1 MPTKLDVDKHVELKQ
16 VGYEIQ
22 GTSILQDIDLHVQ
35 KGEFVGLLGPNGS
48 GKSTLL
54 RQVYRTL
61 LPTTGSIYLLE
72 RELGQYQQKQLA
84 KELSA
89 VVQETQIQF
98 DFNVYE
104 LVLMGRSPHKSM
116 WEQENKHDL
125 ALVEQA
131 LAQVGLQNMGDRSY
145 LSLSGGEKQRVL
157 LARAIVQETD
167 LLLLDEP
174 TNHLDI
180 HHQLGMLKL
189 LKQQQK
195 SVLAALHDLNLAAM
209 FCDRLYM
216 LEKGVIVCSGTPQ
229 EVLRP
234 EILERVYKIQTEV
247 TVHPV
252 TGRVNIHYMIPDQ
265 VIC

>member
-1 MPTKLDVDKHVELKQ
+1 MTAKMGVDKHVELRQ

-22 GTSILQDIDLHVQ
+22 GIGILHNIDLHVQ

-54 RQVYRTL
+54 KQVYRTL
-61 LPTTGSIYLLE
+61 SPTAGSILLLE
-72 RELGQYQQKQLA
+72 KELGRYHQKQLA

-104 LVLMGRSPHKSM
+104 LVMMGRSPHKSM
-116 WEQENKHDL
+116 WESENKHDV
-125 ALVEQA
+125 ALVDRA
-131 LAQVGLQNMGDRSY
+131 LAQVGLQDKADRSY

-180 HHQLGMLKL
+180 HHQLGMLHL

-209 FCDRLYM
+209 FCDRLYV
-216 LEKGVIVCSGTPQ
+216 LEKGVVVCSGTPQ

-234 EILERVYKIQTEV
+234 DILEQVYKIQTEV
-247 TVHPV
+247 TIHPS
-252 TGRVNIHYMIPDQ
+252 TGRVNISYMTPDQ
-265 VIC
+265 CS